1 MTWAGRRLTA
11 EQASPEADDPCACLE
26 LQAEASTVLATASSG
41 DFDEAVLDAL
51 QRTCQRLGLGHAA
64 VFRPEPETGS
74 DQRLTHVLTRGEE
87 TVPPGPFRP
96 GDRFPWCQARVAAG
110 EVLVLHDVEDLP
122 PVAEVD
128 RASWRTWGITGE
140 LLYPM
145 LDDRG
150 DLLGTLVFG
159 RSRDQPPFQTE
170 TVELLRRVSHVFA
183 TAIVRRESELE
194 RQRGCHRTEL
204 RLAASEHHFRLLA
217 ENASDIVWHVDADGR
232 VVWVSPAVEEILGWA
247 PEELLGTIGVELAH
261 EDDLE
266 RARDARDRVVAG
278 GTVHEH
284 FRFRCADGGDRWV
297 DVSERQLPEA
307 DGGGRVVAMRDIQ
320 ATVEARAQLEHVIDH
335 DTVTGLANLA
345 GVLAE
350 IEEQLGR
357 SASSPRSLAVL
368 GVRVDSLAAVNAAYT
383 HPVGDIVLAT
393 LAHRIEDVVGTSGL
407 VGRGTGAE
415 FLVVLPDLRE
425 PASAAVTAELVR
437 QAAKAPLV
445 AAGHEVRSTVSIG
458 IATGGPG
465 CDPALL
471 VRDAGLAMKQAK
483 EDGRD
488 RVAFFDPILAVEAE
502 RSVAVLADVRAG
514 LLREELL
521 AWYQP
526 IVRLGRERVVG
537 FEALVRWRRSD
548 GRLLPP
554 HEFLPIVERSAQVAD
569 LDLAVLAQAARA
581 LRSLPPDLFVSVNV
595 SARTLTLVDYAGE
608 IARVAREA
616 GIDPVRLHVEVTE
629 TTLLSVSDVVDDAM
643 RAVAA
648 TGATWYVDDFGTGYS
663 SIAHL
668 RDLPV
673 SGLKLD
679 LSFTAGI
686 RRGDARSVSI
696 AQGLVGM
703 AQGLGLDTIAEGVET
718 EQEGAVLAAQGWR
731 HGQGWRYGRARP
743 LEEWLAQERRPRAP
757 GRRA

>member
-1 MTWAGRRLTA
+1 M
-11 EQASPEADDPCACLE
+11 
-26 LQAEASTVLATASSG
+26 
-41 DFDEAVLDAL
+41 
-51 QRTCQRLGLGHAA
+51 
-64 VFRPEPETGS
+64 
-74 DQRLTHVLTRGEE
+74 
-87 TVPPGPFRP
+87 
-96 GDRFPWCQARVAAG
+96 
-110 EVLVLHDVEDLP
+110 
-122 PVAEVD
+122 
-128 RASWRTWGITGE
+128 
-140 LLYPM
+140 
-145 LDDRG
+145 
-150 DLLGTLVFG
+150 
-159 RSRDQPPFQTE
+159 
-170 TVELLRRVSHVFA
+170 
-183 TAIVRRESELE
+183 
-194 RQRGCHRTEL
+194 
-204 RLAASEHHFRLLA
+204 
-217 ENASDIVWHVDADGR
+217 
-232 VVWVSPAVEEILGWA
+232 
-247 PEELLGTIGVELAH
+247 
-261 EDDLE
+261 
-266 RARDARDRVVAG
+266 
-278 GTVHEH
+278 
-284 FRFRCADGGDRWV
+284 
-297 DVSERQLPEA
+297 
-307 DGGGRVVAMRDIQ
+307 
-320 ATVEARAQLEHVIDH
+320 
-335 DTVTGLANLA
+335 
-345 GVLAE
+345 
-350 IEEQLGR
+350 
-357 SASSPRSLAVL
+357 
-368 GVRVDSLAAVNAAYT
+368 
-383 HPVGDIVLAT
+383 
-393 LAHRIEDVVGTSGL
+393 
-407 VGRGTGAE
+407 
-415 FLVVLPDLRE
+415 
-425 PASAAVTAELVR
+425 
-437 QAAKAPLV
+437 
-445 AAGHEVRSTVSIG
+445 
-458 IATGGPG
+458 
-465 CDPALL
+465 
-471 VRDAGLAMKQAK
+471 
-483 EDGRD
+483 
-488 RVAFFDPILAVEAE
+488 EAE

-757 GRRA
+757 GPRA